1 MENNSARENWSESLT
16 DNVEENR
23 GGVKRRD
30 SMRKIKSGVNRM
42 IDTLTRTRF
51 GTVITT
57 VSNPRF

>member
-1 MENNSARENWSESLT
+1 MT